1 MLDGEQ
7 PGPSTLAPRRN
18 KLPSVTP
25 PSADRTPRRDTVT
38 AAMLA
43 FGRAWNAYEV
53 RGAEVIPLD
62 RPALIVWYHG
72 LIPLDAFYFGS
83 WFYQRHGKMVRALA
97 ERLVFEIPGLRELAL
112 DMGAVPGTRDAA
124 LELLGQGHL
133 VAVSPGGVREAIAG
147 RAKSYQLVWGERLG
161 FAKVALQAGVDII
174 PAFAENIDEA
184 WRSPGVHHPRVQA
197 FYERTRIPVVPI
209 VGAGLLPLS
218 VKLRSWVGEPIR
230 ALPGES
236 PESLRARTASAIEAL
251 IRLHQGPRPRLPRA
265 LLQRLSEPDWTP

>member
-1 MLDGEQ
+1 MD
-7 PGPSTLAPRRN
+7 PTS
-18 KLPSVTP
+18 
-25 PSADRTPRRDTVT
+25 DRTPRRDAVT
-38 AAMLA
+38 SAMLA

-53 RGAEVIPLD
+53 HDADRIPLD

-72 LIPLDAFYFGS
+72 LLPIDAFYFGS
-83 WFYQRHGKMVRALA
+83 WFYQKHGKLVRALA
-97 ERLVFEIPGLRELAL
+97 ERLVFEVPGLRELAL

-124 LELLGQGHL
+124 LNLLNQGHL

-174 PAFAENIDEA
+174 PAFAENVDELY
-184 WRSPGVHHPRVQA
+184 RSPGVHHPVIQG
-197 FYERTRIPVVPI
+197 FYERTRIPAVPVV
-209 VGAGLLPLS
+209 GLGLLPFP

-230 ALPGES
+230 PQPGES
-236 PESLRARTASAIEAL
+236 PERLRARTASAIEAL

-265 LLQRLSEPDWTP
+265 LLQRIREPSWTP